1 MRVHIIPLDTHC
13 QTTEYGVM
21 TSNGRIVDRGCCA
34 TAIPALREVIEAVPR
49 PRHVVFEEGPL
60 ADWLWRNLQ
69 GVADQVI
76 VSEPRRNRLIAQ
88 EGEKD
93 DPIDVAKLGDLYRGG
108 YIRPVHHSDSQDRM
122 LFKQCVSI
130 YAGRVRQS
138 TRLGHEIIWELRRH
152 GVIIPIKCFQDE
164 ADRRAAMAR
173 LPQHKGLHRAI
184 RFLCMEH
191 NLVRQ
196 HVAQM
201 RSELVRLARNHE
213 PIRRFV
219 EVPGVKWVR
228 AAFFFAYV
236 DTPWRFKTRSKLW
249 KYMGIGLERRKSG
262 QSLNKLRVVRPNRAC
277 RPLKGMILMAAKSAI
292 RGENNPFA
300 EEYERLRE
308 KGVTPR
314 NARRSVARS
323 MASTL
328 WGMWKNGS
336 AYRPEDVGRPCGEP
350 V

>member
-1 MRVHIIPLDTHC
+1 MRVHIIPLDTPC

-21 TSNGRIVDRGCCA
+21 TGSGRMVSRGCCK
-34 TAIPALREVIEAVPR
+34 TSIPALREVIEAVPR

-60 ADWLWRNLQ
+60 GDWLWRNLQ
-69 GVADQVI
+69 GVADEVI

-93 DPIDVAKLGDLYRGG
+93 DPIDVHKLGDLYRGG
-108 YIRPVHHSDSQDRM
+108 YIRRVHHSDSQKRM

-130 YAGRVRQS
+130 YARRVRHS

-152 GVIIPIKCFQDE
+152 GIIVPIKRFQDP
-164 ADRRAAMAR
+164 AGRREILAR
-173 LPQHKGLHRAI
+173 LPRHKGLHLGLRLLAEEYDLA
-184 RFLCMEH
+184 R
-191 NLVRQ
+191 R
-196 HVAQM
+196 HVLQM
-201 RSELVRLARNHE
+201 RRELAREARVYE

-228 AAFFFAYV
+228 AAVFFAFI
-236 DTPWRFKTRSKLW
+236 DTPWRFKRRTKLW
-249 KYMGIGLERRKSG
+249 KYMGIGLERHKSG
-262 QSLNKLRVVRPNRAC
+262 KSLNRLRVVRRHCAC
-277 RPLKGMILMAAKSAI
+277 RPLKNMILMAAKTAI
-292 RGENNPFA
+292 RSGNNPFA

-323 MASTL
+323 IALTL

-336 AYRPEDVGRPCGEP
+336 AYRPEDVGRSCGTP